1 MKLLKQIAPL
11 FLIMNIFPAIVRI
24 FVLDKIY
31 LPDPSTSG
39 FKAPDEWVWPLIFLV
54 TLTNVSVFV
63 MIYNKWAD
71 EYNPKTGLT
80 FGLLFSVPIVIG
92 INLFLYAV
100 TTLDDNILN
109 MVMNMINFTLW
120 WCVWCTVRVYN
131 TKNGN
136 SIINETISTYIAH
149 LNPKI
154 P

>member
-24 FVLDKIY
+24 FVLDKFYI
-31 LPDPSTSG
+31 
-39 FKAPDEWVWPLIFLV
+39 
-54 TLTNVSVFV
+54 
-63 MIYNKWAD
+63 
-71 EYNPKTGLT
+71 
-80 FGLLFSVPIVIG
+80 
-92 INLFLYAV
+92 
-100 TTLDDNILN
+100 
-109 MVMNMINFTLW
+109 MVV
-120 WCVWCTVRVYN
+120 CVWCTVRVYN